1 MENPAEKALRPAE
14 IVKTYHRAIE
24 RGDWKAL
31 EHYLSDDFIFI
42 GPTVKPL
49 GKRAL
54 ISSQKALWAAFPDVN
69 FNLRIDEDKGNTIKA
84 TVRITGTHTN
94 RLIPP
99 FPDKFMVV
107 EPTGKHIS
115 LEEEP
120 AVYTI
125 RHDKLIKQDVEP
137 KANGGW
143 PGIFKQLGL
152 TYPYPE

>member
-1 MENPAEKALRPAE
+1 
-14 IVKTYHRAIE
+14 
-24 RGDWKAL
+24 
-31 EHYLSDDFIFI
+31 
-42 GPTVKPL
+42 
-49 GKRAL
+49 
-54 ISSQKALWAAFPDVN
+54 
-69 FNLRIDEDKGNTIKA
+69 
-84 TVRITGTHTN
+84 
-94 RLIPP
+94 
-99 FPDKFMVV
+99 MVV